1 MMAFVIY
8 FGLSKNLLLS
18 DGSRKN
24 KPQNIWI
31 LDREALFVFYLP
43 EVSLFMLG
51 SVRSLCIHNILLKAS
66 KKFLLLM
73 IGQKIFLWG
82 VSGRWEG

>member
-1 MMAFVIY
+1 MKNIRDLKKKCFNKMNDGFEEHVAFVIY

-31 LDREALFVFYLP
+31 LKEKHCLCCH
-43 EVSLFMLG
+43 ENCVSLPCQDF
-51 SVRSLCIHNILLKAS
+51 LLK
-66 KKFLLLM
+66 
-73 IGQKIFLWG
+73 
-82 VSGRWEG
+82 

>member
-1 MMAFVIY
+1 MKNIRDLKKKCFNKMNDGFEEHVAFVIY

-31 LDREALFVFYLP
+31 LKEKHC
-43 EVSLFMLG
+43 
-51 SVRSLCIHNILLKAS
+51 LCSIS
-66 KKFLLLM
+66 
-73 IGQKIFLWG
+73 Q
-82 VSGRWEG
+82 R